1 MKLVL
6 RSLLTVAVVG
16 LVTPVAPALAETKK
30 SKPKLKDIGAQNLS
44 KKRKKKL
51 GPGFSLETKRKKKR
65 KATKESIEAS
75 IENQKMILELEP
87 KTSVNY
93 PKMKIALA
101 DFYWDISEW
110 YDREAYGDDLEQK
123 IFDAEEAKND
133 AEMKRLKAYQ
143 TELFEKVKDYQSLT
157 TDTYFEVIADFP
169 NLKNMDEIRY
179 YLGYHLTLMKEMK
192 RSAEVYKDLIRN
204 HPNSKYV
211 PDALV
216 NVGELWFAE
225 NDFANALQMY
235 EVAASEQYKNA
246 PVYNYA
252 IYKQGWCHYNLGRYG
267 VALGKLKTVIE
278 NTRAM
283 IKKSGNKGAIDLQ
296 KEAQNDMVL
305 PYAKVGKPG
314 GAVKFFKEWAGDR
327 YLKLCSRL
335 ASVYTEETEYK
346 KSNSLLK
353 LLIKEAKKTT
363 DQKHMVLTFQ
373 RQIVDNEH
381 RAGDKGATV
390 REVAAMIKLFEEL
403 RGGGAPTKFLKK
415 EAGKIDTMILT
426 IAFGFHS
433 EYKTTKNQKTLDYTQ
448 MLYDE
453 YLRLFPD
460 KKNSYAILT
469 NTCILKEMVGK
480 FAEAAVCYE
489 KVIKAKPDGKHASE
503 AAERLVIVLLESY
516 KGREKTEVKT
526 DKDKAGDM
534 EKKDIS
540 VEGTRFL
547 SAVDLWF
554 KVLDEKKKQG
564 QKISSEDN
572 ENIPKA
578 LYLAALT
585 YYEHNHFKESA
596 KRFGKFMDE
605 FPDHEWAPEAAIF
618 VLSAFNLARDVE
630 SLKKYADKLK
640 ADKRYYRGEVKEK
653 IDIFYKE
660 YNFLQCFKPEKE
672 KRHLEAAKCFLKYET
687 EHPDAEKAPEAVF
700 NAAVNYFKAKRVEEA
715 IKTQKKLYD
724 KFGRRNKLGT
734 KALYAIA
741 EIFRETTVY
750 DEAANIYEAF
760 VANHPKHEL
769 AEKAL
774 RYASVFR
781 KTLGQYNQA
790 VKNLEL
796 YLKQYG
802 DKKANVNT
810 APRVHLDIILI
821 REKQENHK
829 HVIFYSKQHFRKFKK
844 EPPAVRLRVLGALGN
859 AYKAANKPKDA
870 AKTFEQTV
878 NVYKSLSKKDIGTL
892 DMPAIA
898 AAAEAHFNMGSEVL
912 KQAKRIKL
920 EGSEK
925 KIKKL
930 TTKKLK
936 AIGETKKL
944 FNAVINYNH
953 PGWAIAGFFALG
965 SAYEN
970 LADTIENSAVPRK
983 IRHMIEVVEEY
994 KAELTAQA
1002 EKIRNT
1008 AAIPAYQNALK
1019 IARVQNWFNE
1029 WSEKAEQSLARIDL
1043 KDTSIKEYRLRPV
1056 ATGANRAI
1064 PSFYQDQK

>member
-1 MKLVL
+1 MTAVI
-6 RSLLTVAVVG
+6 RSLLATAVVG
-16 LVTPVAPALAETKK
+16 LVFGPAAPAAAK

-44 KKRKKKL
+44 KKRKKRT
-51 GPGFSLETKRKKKR
+51 GPGFSLETRRKKKR

-87 KTSVNY
+87 KTSANY

-101 DFYWDISEW
+101 DFYWDMSEW
-110 YDREAYGDDLEQK
+110 FDREAYSDDLEQK

-133 AEMKRLKAYQ
+133 AEIKRLKAYQ
-143 TELFEKVKDYQSLT
+143 AELFEQVKDYQSLT

-179 YLGYHLTLMKEMK
+179 FLGYHLTLMKEMK

-204 HPNSKYV
+204 HPDSKYV

-235 EVAASEQYKNA
+235 EVAASEKYKNA

-252 IYKQGWCHYNLGRYG
+252 IYKQGWCHYNLGRYA
-267 VALGKLKTVIE
+267 VALGKMKTVIE
-278 NTRAM
+278 NTRALL
-283 IKKSGNKGAIDLQ
+283 KKSGMKGAIDLQ
-296 KEAQNDMVL
+296 REAQNDMVL
-305 PYAKVGKPG
+305 PFAKVGKPG
-314 GAVKFFKEWAGDR
+314 EAIRFFKQWAGDR
-327 YLKLCSRL
+327 FLKLCSRL
-335 ASVYTEETEYK
+335 ASVYTEETEYR
-346 KSNSLLK
+346 KSTKLLK
-353 LLIKEAKKTT
+353 MLIVEAKKTT

-373 RQIVDNEH
+373 RQIVENSH
-381 RAGDKGATV
+381 RSGDKAETV

-403 RGGGAPTKFLKK
+403 KGGGAPKKFLRK
-415 EAGKIDTMILT
+415 EADSIDGMILN
-426 IAFGFHS
+426 IAFGFHN

-480 FAEAAVCYE
+480 FAEAAICYE
-489 KVIKAKPDGKHASE
+489 KVIQSRPDGKHASE

-516 KGREKTEVKT
+516 KGKERTEVKK
-526 DKDKAGDM
+526 DKDKAGDL
-534 EKKDIS
+534 EKKEIKA
-540 VEGTRFL
+540 EGKRFL
-547 SAVDLWF
+547 DAVDLWF
-554 KVLDEKKKQG
+554 KVLATKKKRDG
-564 QKISSEDN
+564 KLSEEDN

-585 YYEHNHFKESA
+585 YYEHNHFAEAA

-605 FPDHEWAPEAAIF
+605 FPDHEWAAEAALF
-618 VLSAFNLARDVE
+618 VLSAYNLARDVE
-630 SLKKYADKLK
+630 SLKRYADKLK
-640 ADKRYYRGEVKEK
+640 GDSRYYRGEVKEK

-660 YNFLQCFKPEKE
+660 YDFLQCFKPEKA
-672 KRHLEAAKCFLKYET
+672 KRHLEAARCFLKYER
-687 EHPDAEKAPEAVF
+687 EHPSSEKAPESVF

-715 IKTQKKLYD
+715 LKTQKALYD
-724 KFGRRNKLGT
+724 KFGKKNPLGT
-734 KALYAIA
+734 KALYAIG

-750 DEAANIYEAF
+750 EQAANIYEIF
-760 VANHPKHEL
+760 VRNHPSHEL

-774 RYASVFR
+774 RYASIFR
-781 KTLGQYNQA
+781 KTLGQYGQA
-790 VKNLEL
+790 VTNLEL

-802 DKKANVNT
+802 SKKKNKAN
-810 APRVHLDIILI
+810 APRVDLDIILI
-821 REKQENHK
+821 QEQKESPKQ
-829 HVIFYSKQHFRKFKK
+829 VIRYAKRHLKRYRV
-844 EPPAVRLRVLGALGN
+844 EPGTVKLRVLGALGR
-859 AYKAANKPKDA
+859 AYKKLNKAKDA
-870 AKTFEQTV
+870 KATFQQTV
-878 NVYKSLSKKDIGTL
+878 SFFKSLNKKQVAKL

-898 AAAEAHFNMGSEVL
+898 SAAEAHFNLGSTVL
-912 KQAKRIKL
+912 RTAKRIKL
-920 EGSEK
+920 EGNEK

-936 AIGETKKL
+936 AINETKNL

-970 LADTIENSAVPRK
+970 LADTIENSQVPRK

-1019 IARVQNWFNE
+1019 IARNQNWFNE
-1029 WSEKAEQSLARIDL
+1029 WSEKAEQALARIDL
-1043 KDTSIKEYRLRPV
+1043 KDTSIKEYRLRPI

-1064 PSFYQDQK
+1064 PTFYQDQK